1 MSGGS
6 IPREFIDD
14 LLTRV
19 DIVDLIDSLVPLKKS
34 GSNFVARCPF
44 HTEKTPSFS
53 VNRSKQFYH
62 CFGCGA
68 SGDAISFLMDFN
80 HLDFVEAVEDLA
92 AFLGLEVPKEQQNH
106 IVDKSSNK
114 INAEQS
120 YELLKQV
127 ALFYH
132 KQFRDTP
139 DAQKAIEYLK
149 SRGVGGDLA
158 KQFLLGYAPNQWKTL
173 EAKFGRKSLL
183 EVGLLK
189 AGESGD
195 LYDRFRGRVMFPIRD
210 RRGRVIGFGGRVLDD
225 SQPKYLNSPETP
237 YFQKGKEIYGLYE
250 VLKKK
255 PKPMR
260 FIIVE
265 GYMDV
270 IALHQYGFDNT
281 VAVLGTAVSEMHFN
295 LLFRFASELVFCFDG
310 DAAGSQ
316 AAWRAVETVLPVMR
330 DGRQVKIMVLPRGED
345 PDSMIRS
352 KGVDVF
358 SLMLDQA
365 QPLSDYFFSYLTESH
380 DVNSLEGRAGLVGK
394 AKSYLEKLPNGVY
407 QELMLNQ
414 LKKIANVEH
423 LDLFEGTS
431 VKKTSQPTSLIASQK
446 KNSPARAVITL
457 LLQNPNLI
465 KFIDEQQLD
474 YKGLESPAINLFKK
488 IVERVSTA
496 ESPCLVSLVE
506 SFRGEMEEKYVKQ
519 LGFQE
524 LRLPEDVVEKEFS
537 EALYRMI
544 KQERE
549 KMLEKL
555 IVKEESHGLD
565 ESERRLFLELL
576 EKK

>member
-19 DIVDLIDSLVPLKKS
+19 DIVDLIDSRVPLKKS

-414 LKKIANVEH
+414 LKKIANVEN

>member
-19 DIVDLIDSLVPLKKS
+19 DIVDLIDSRVPLKKS

-158 KQFLLGYAPNQWKTL
+158 KQFLMGYAPNQWKTL

-255 PKPMR
+255 PKPVR

-270 IALHQYGFDNT
+270 IALHQYGVNNA

-414 LKKIANVEH
+414 LKKIANVEN

-544 KQERE
+544 KQERG

>member
-19 DIVDLIDSLVPLKKS
+19 DIVDLIDSRVPLKKS

-255 PKPMR
+255 AKPMR

-414 LKKIANVEH
+414 LKKIANVEN

>member
-68 SGDAISFLMDFN
+68 GGDAISFLMDFN

-92 AFLGLEVPKEQQNH
+92 AFLGLEVPKEQQNYV
-106 IVDKSSNK
+106 VDKSSDK

-132 KQFRDTP
+132 KQFRDNP

-225 SQPKYLNSPETP
+225 SQPKYLNSPETS

-255 PKPMR
+255 PKPVR

-270 IALHQYGFDNT
+270 IALHQYGVDNA

-310 DAAGSQ
+310 DSAGSQ

-345 PDSMIRS
+345 PDSVIRS
-352 KGVDVF
+352 KGVDAF
-358 SLMLDQA
+358 SVMLDQA
-365 QPLSDYFFSYLTESH
+365 QPLSDYFFLYLTDSH
-380 DVNSLEGRAGLVGK
+380 DVKSLEGRAGLVGK
-394 AKSYLEKLPNGVY
+394 AKSYLQRLPNGVY

-414 LKKIANVEH
+414 LQKITHVEN
-423 LDLFEGTS
+423 LDLFDDAS
-431 VKKTSQPTSLIASQK
+431 VQKMSQSTSLIASRK

-465 KFIDEQQLD
+465 KFVDEQRED
-474 YKGLESPAINLFKK
+474 CSGLESPAINLFKK
-488 IVERVSTA
+488 IAERISMA
-496 ESPCLVSLVE
+496 ESPSLISLVE
-506 SFRGEMEEKYVKQ
+506 SFRGEAEEKYVKR
-519 LGFQE
+519 LGFQD
-524 LRLPEDVVEKEFS
+524 LQLPEDVIEEEFS
-537 EALYRMI
+537 EALRRMV

-549 KMLEKL
+549 KFLEKL
-555 IVKEESHGLD
+555 ILKEESQGLD